1 MWGFSQEVLA
11 PVLVE
16 VQDLEAIKAT
26 EEIQEGEFIS
36 KASANSSMSPE
47 PRASVED
54 QELLLVQTRSE
65 NFVARCS
72 NIF

>member
-1 MWGFSQEVLA
+1 MGFSQEVLA
-11 PVLVE
+11 PVRVE

-54 QELLLVQTRSE
+54 QEFLLVQTRSE
-65 NFVARCS
+65 NFVAHCS

>member
-1 MWGFSQEVLA
+1 MLGFSQEVLA

-36 KASANSSMSPE
+36 KASDNSSMGPE
-47 PRASVED
+47 PRAAVEN
-54 QELLLVQTRSE
+54 QEFLLVQTRSK
-65 NFVARCS
+65 NFAARCS

>member
-26 EEIQEGEFIS
+26 EEIQEGDLIS

-54 QELLLVQTRSE
+54 QEFLLVQTRSE

>member
-1 MWGFSQEVLA
+1 MRFSQEVLA

-16 VQDLEAIKAT
+16 VQDLEAIEAT
-26 EEIQEGEFIS
+26 EEIQEGELIS

-47 PRASVED
+47 PRAAVED
-54 QELLLVQTRSE
+54 QEFLLVQTWSE

>member
-1 MWGFSQEVLA
+1 MGFSQEVLA

-16 VQDLEAIKAT
+16 VQDLEAIEAT
-26 EEIQEGEFIS
+26 EEIQEGELIS

-47 PRASVED
+47 PQAAVED
-54 QELLLVQTRSE
+54 QEFLLVQTRSK

>member
-1 MWGFSQEVLA
+1 MGGFSQEVLA

-26 EEIQEGEFIS
+26 EEIQEGELIS

-54 QELLLVQTRSE
+54 QEFLLVQTRSE

>member
-26 EEIQEGEFIS
+26 EEIQEGELIS